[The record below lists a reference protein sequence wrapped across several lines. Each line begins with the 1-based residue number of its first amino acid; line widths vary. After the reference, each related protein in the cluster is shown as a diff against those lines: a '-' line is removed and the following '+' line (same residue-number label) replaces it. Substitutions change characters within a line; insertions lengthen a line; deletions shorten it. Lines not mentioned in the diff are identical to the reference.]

1 MVDSNFMST
10 IIDQYL
16 EEEKALQ
23 KCLAIVFVEQPVQG
37 NLHNWIPDISASGRN
52 EGRGGV
58 GEGRCPNM
66 RGTFLP

>member
-1 MVDSNFMST
+1 MVFIST
-10 IIDQYL
+10 IELIQYL

-37 NLHNWIPDISASGRN
+37 NLHNWILDISASGRN
-52 EGRGGV
+52 EGEVGG
-58 GEGRCPNM
+58 GAPNM

>member
-16 EEEKALQ
+16 EENRLR
-23 KCLAIVFVEQPVQG
+23 KCLVLVFVEQPVQG

-52 EGRGGV
+52 EGRGWG
-58 GEGRCPNM
+58 GEVA
-66 RGTFLP
+66 

>member
-1 MVDSNFMST
+1 MYCGENGVMVDSNFMST

-58 GEGRCPNM
+58 GEVA
-66 RGTFLP
+66 

>member
-1 MVDSNFMST
+1 MVDSNLMPT

-16 EEEKALQ
+16 EEKNLR
-23 KCLAIVFVEQPVQG
+23 KCLALVFAEQPVQG

-52 EGRGGV
+52 EGRGGGV
-58 GEGRCPNM
+58 EGRWPNM